1 LHPAQLTGEPAECQ
15 NKKATDETGE
25 KIRDERR
32 RRPVDIEESLVG
44 LSSPPIRDYKVS
56 DNLDYSTRLLFKHFE
71 NI

>member
-1 LHPAQLTGEPAECQ
+1 VNPPNAKT
-15 NKKATDETGE
+15 KKQWMELGE